1 MGHKKPLLLWL
12 TFAIKYRILNILK
25 APLRICFP
33 SGGMIMI
40 FFAVIAAVFFLD
52 LHIKN
57 RIEKADPASFPR
69 KRFGFTI
76 RRLHNKGLML
86 NFLER
91 RPVLARF
98 LSLSAF
104 LLAFSLC
111 LPYVWKKGGLLV
123 KLALG
128 LFFGGALSNLYDHF
142 YRGYVVD
149 YIRLPIKKIRNIIFN
164 IADFFIFIGA
174 ALSAVYGLFKK

>member
-1 MGHKKPLLLWL
+1 
-12 TFAIKYRILNILK
+12 
-25 APLRICFP
+25 
-33 SGGMIMI
+33 MI

-149 YIRLPIKKIRNIIFN
+149 YISLPIPKLSRIVYNLSDFCIF
-164 IADFFIFIGA
+164 FGA
-174 ALSAVYGLFKK
+174 AFALFWELFRR